1 MNITD
6 IHIADRVVTDIHG
19 VKHTIDGEEI
29 RLDDVRRV
37 WARPYSCKGD
47 GHPGYIIIFT
57 DKDGL
62 ERTVPLSAEAAE
74 ALALLLAQLLDADT
88 IALRWMVSVVEEAQA
103 GG

>member
-1 MNITD
+1 MNITN
-6 IHIADRVVTDIHG
+6 IHIADRVVTDMHG
-19 VKHTIDGEEI
+19 VKHTLDGEEI

-37 WARPYSCKGD
+37 WARPCSFRDD
-47 GHPGYIIIFT
+47 GHPGYLIIFT

-62 ERTVPLSAEAAE
+62 ERDVPLSAEAAE

-88 IALRWMVSVVEEAQA
+88 VALRWMASIAEEAQT